1 MKTKIGYWVATAMLC
16 LAMGLGG
23 IADLLLLEPVQVIF
37 DDLGYPSYFGRIL
50 GFWKLLAV
58 LAILAP
64 GWPRLKEWAYAG
76 VVFDLT
82 GAAVSHF
89 ASGSPTKEMVTP
101 LVLLAVAAASYLLRP
116 PSRRLE

>member
-1 MKTKIGYWVATAMLC
+1 MKTKKIGYWVATTMLC

-23 IADLLLLEPVQVIF
+23 VVNLVLPEQVRPMF
-37 DDLGYPSYFGRIL
+37 DQLGYPDYLGRIL
-50 GFWKLLAV
+50 GFWKVLAV

-64 GWPRLKEWAYAG
+64 GWRRLKEWAYAG

-82 GAAVSHF
+82 GAAASHF

-101 LVLLAVAAASYLLRP
+101 LVLLAVAAAS
-116 PSRRLE
+116 